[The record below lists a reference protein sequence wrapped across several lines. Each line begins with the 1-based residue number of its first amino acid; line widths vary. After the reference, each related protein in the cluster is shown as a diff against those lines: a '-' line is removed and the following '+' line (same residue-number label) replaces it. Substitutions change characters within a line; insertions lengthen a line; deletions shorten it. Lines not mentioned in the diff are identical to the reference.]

1 VGEEAEGWIF
11 FGRRGMNRVASSF
24 RVNGR
29 IKDGTIYRQ
38 GSICALQL
46 ERIDQ
51 DGRTKAKKHNP
62 TRA

>member
-1 VGEEAEGWIF
+1 
-11 FGRRGMNRVASSF
+11 MNRIASSF

-38 GSICALQL
+38 GSKGAREQGGICAFQL

-51 DGRTKAKKHNP
+51 DGRTKTKKHNP
-62 TRA
+62 ARA